1 MNLPNKLNIIF
12 ALAIIALVAI
22 NIKTCG
28 EKSDFEKLTF
38 SQSDTIQSY
47 INNNGQQ
54 VSTIAIMQGTV
65 ADFKKLNANKDSTI
79 AHMQKLI
86 DKPTISAT
94 VHGTVTGNS
103 ISSGSTI
110 TKYDTVHI
118 NDSIKV
124 FPQYATKFKNK
135 WENFDVTATK
145 DSISIKYKLYNEFD
159 YVVRY
164 NKQKWYKARVPEITV
179 TNLNPNTET
188 VELKNFSVKPPK
200 NQKLL
205 VFLGGATVGTGSTI
219 GIIILVTKLFIPHG

>member
-1 MNLPNKLNIIF
+1 MKLNKLNIFF
-12 ALAIIALVAI
+12 ACAIIALVAI

-28 EKSDFEKLTF
+28 EKSDLEKLTF

-86 DKPTISAT
+86 DKHTISAT

-110 TKYDTVHI
+110 TKYDTVHK

-124 FPQYATKFKNK
+124 FPHYATKFKNK

-179 TNLNPNTET
+179 TNLNPHTET

-205 VFLGGATVGTGSTI
+205 VFLGGAIVGSASII
-219 GIIILVTKLFIPHG
+219 GIVKLVN